1 MADTPRGRNKK
12 ITGTSGNIDKRG
24 EGLGTGPV
32 GNQQGYAGRPGTS
45 SGTPSSEQPGGHSG
59 YQGQSANNGYRPQG
73 TGGPRS
79 GGPGP
84 DRPSSRGS
92 NNSIPMTSTT
102 SSGTTRGRRISPIL
116 IIVLIVVAFFLIR
129 SCSSGSVV
137 DYGDTSGSYSSSQ
150 GSSGVLETLPTE
162 KPSGYGYSSS
172 SGQSS
177 SSGTSS
183 SSSTSGTSSGYG
195 SYSGF
200 GSSGGYGNGYSYS
213 SLFGN
218 SGGYSNSSVSSGWSL
233 SNNTGKLDSSVVSGA
248 RKKLTTIKGNGKDT
262 VTVMV
267 YMCGTDLESRS
278 GMASSDLKEMA
289 SAEIGENVNIIV
301 YTGGCRRWQT
311 SGISST
317 VNQIYQVGSGSIKR
331 LENDMG
337 SGSMTNPN
345 TLSEFIRYCAANF
358 PANRNMLILWDHGGG
373 SISGYGYDEKTS
385 STAAMTLDGIQ
396 KALKDGKV
404 KFDVIGFDACLM
416 ATVETGLVCSDYAD
430 YLIASEETE
439 PGYGWYY
446 TNWITSISRNTSLP
460 TIELGKQIVEDFV
473 AYSARYAQGQ
483 KATLSVVDLAELA
496 KTAPDSLKEF
506 AASLSELLKGDDYK
520 TVSDARSHARE
531 FATST
536 KIDQIDLV
544 SFANKVGTDEAN
556 ALVEA
561 LLGAVKYNQTS
572 TNMTD
577 AYGLSIFFPYQKLS
591 YVNKATSLYDSLGLD
606 DDYVKACQEF
616 ASIETSGQAVS
627 GGSTNPLYSL
637 FGGMDYSGYS
647 SGSYGSYGSSTGSSY
662 GSSSGSSYGSGS
674 SGYSGGWSS
683 GTSSYDTYSSS
694 DMLTGLLSQLL
705 SGSYS
710 GMSGFDS
717 GSTSWYGKSIPLQDT
732 AEYILQ
738 NHFDY
743 DALVWEEDA
752 AGNRTITLTGDQW
765 ALVHDLEL
773 NVFYDDGEGFVDLG
787 LDNSFEISE
796 DGALSGNYDGTWTAI
811 NGRAVA
817 FYHEDTVDDG
827 NTWSM
832 TGRVPVLLNGERAEL
847 VLVFNEENPDGYVA
861 GVRRVYADGET
872 ETVAKVIVN
881 SAGNSIASHTSG
893 DSIIFDGSSEV
904 SEIFALQK
912 GDRID
917 FICDYYSYSGEYL
930 DSYIFGDSLV
940 VSGDL
945 EISYVYLPDIS
956 RANAV
961 YRFTDLYGQN
971 YWTPVM

>member
-45 SGTPSSEQPGGHSG
+45 SGSPSQGQPGGHSG
-59 YQGQSANNGYRPQG
+59 YSPQG
-73 TGGPRS
+73 HSGSTP

-84 DRPSSRGS
+84 GGAGPDRPASRGTTGS
-92 NNSIPMTSTT
+92 YIPMTSA
-102 SSGTTRGRRISPIL
+102 SSTGTTKRRRISPIL
-116 IIVLIVVAFFLIR
+116 IIILIVVAFFLIR
-129 SCSSGSVV
+129 SCSSGSVT
-137 DYGDTSGSYSSSQ
+137 DYEDYAGTYSGSQSST
-150 GSSGVLETLPTE
+150 GTLETLPTE
-162 KPSGYGYSSS
+162 KPSDYGYSSS

-177 SSGTSS
+177 SAGVSS
-183 SSSTSGTSSGYG
+183 SSSSSGYG

-200 GSSGGYGNGYSYS
+200 GSSNGYGNGYSYG

-233 SNNTGKLDSSVVSGA
+233 SSNTGKLDSSVVSGA

-337 SGSMTNPN
+337 SGAMTNPD

-385 STAAMTLDGIQ
+385 STSAMTLQGIQ
-396 KALKDGKV
+396 KALKDGKT

-446 TNWITSISRNTSLP
+446 TTWITNLSKNTSLP
-460 TIELGKQIVEDFV
+460 TIELGKQIVDDFV

-496 KTAPDSLKEF
+496 KTAPDSLKDF
-506 AASLSELLKGDDYK
+506 AGSLSELLKGDDYK
-520 TVSDARSHARE
+520 TVSDARSRARE
-531 FATST
+531 FATSSR
-536 KIDQIDLV
+536 IDQIDLV

-556 ALVEA
+556 ELVEA

-606 DDYVKACQEF
+606 TDYMKACQEF

-627 GGSTNPLYSL
+627 GGSTSPLYSL
-637 FGGMDYSGYS
+637 FGDYSGYS
-647 SGSYGSYGSSTGSSY
+647 SGSY
-662 GSSSGSSYGSGS
+662 GSSSGSSYGSGY

-710 GMSGFDS
+710 GISGFDS
-717 GSTSWYGKSIPLQDT
+717 SSTSWYGKSIPVQDT

-743 DALVWEEDA
+743 DALVWQEDA

-817 FYHEDTVDDG
+817 YYHEDTVDDG
-827 NTWSM
+827 DSWST
-832 TGRVPVLLNGERAEL
+832 TGFVPVLLNGERAEL
-847 VLVFNEENPDGYVA
+847 VLIFNEENPDGCVA
-861 GVRRVYADGET
+861 GARRVYKDGET
-872 ETVAKVIVN
+872 DTISKGLIE
-881 SAGNSIASHTSG
+881 IA
-893 DSIIFDGSSEV
+893 
-904 SEIFALQK
+904 A

-917 FICDYYSYSGEYL
+917 FLCDYYSYAGEYQ
-930 DSYIFGDSLV
+930 DSYVFGDSLI

-945 EISYVYLPDIS
+945 EISYVYLPDTS

-961 YRFTDLYGQN
+961 YRFTDIYGQN

>member
-12 ITGTSGNIDKRG
+12 ITGTSGNIDRRRD
-24 EGLGTGPV
+24 GLGTGPV

-45 SGTPSSEQPGGHSG
+45 SGSSSQGQADGHSG
-59 YQGQSANNGYRPQG
+59 YQGQSASGGYRPQG
-73 TGGPRS
+73 HDGNMPGSPHRPN
-79 GGPGP
+79 GPGP
-84 DRPSSRGS
+84 DRPDSRAA
-92 NNSIPMTSTT
+92 NSYIPVT
-102 SSGTTRGRRISPIL
+102 SSPSAGRRRRISPIL
-116 IIVLIVVAFFLIR
+116 IIILIVLAFFLIR
-129 SCSSGSVV
+129 SCTSESEMDYEGSAGTYSGSQ
-137 DYGDTSGSYSSSQ
+137 SST
-150 GSSGVLETLPTE
+150 GTLETLPTE
-162 KPSGYGYSSS
+162 KPSGYGSGSASGQTASS
-172 SGQSS
+172 SGYA
-177 SSGTSS
+177 
-183 SSSTSGTSSGYG
+183 SSSTGSAYGTGTGYG

-200 GSSGGYGNGYSYS
+200 GSSNGYGNGYSYS

-218 SGGYSNSSVSSGWSL
+218 SGGYSNSSVSNGWSL
-233 SNNTGKLDSSVVSGA
+233 SSNTGRLDGSVVSGA
-248 RKKLTTIKGNGKDT
+248 RKKLTSIKGGGKDV
-262 VTVMV
+262 VTVMI

-289 SAEIGENVNIIV
+289 SAEIGENVNILV

-317 VNQIYQVGSGSIKR
+317 VNQIYKVSAGSIKR

-337 SGSMTNPN
+337 SGAMTNPE
-345 TLSEFIRYCAANF
+345 TLSEFIRYCAKNF

-385 STAAMTLDGIQ
+385 STSAMTLQGIQ

-404 KFDVIGFDACLM
+404 KFDVVGFDACLM

-446 TNWITSISRNTSLP
+446 TTWITNLSRNTSLP
-460 TIELGKQIVEDFV
+460 TIELGKQIVDDFV
-473 AYSARYAQGQ
+473 SYSARYAQGQ

-496 KTAPDSLKEF
+496 KTAPDSLKGF
-506 AASLSELLKGDDYK
+506 AGSLSELLKGDDYK
-520 TVSDARSHARE
+520 TVSDARSGARE
-531 FATST
+531 FATSSR
-536 KIDQIDLV
+536 IDQIDLV
-544 SFANKVGTDEAN
+544 SFANKVGTEEAN
-556 ALVEA
+556 ELVNA

-606 DDYVKACQEF
+606 NDYMKACQEF

-627 GGSTNPLYSL
+627 GGSTSPLYSL
-637 FGGMDYSGYS
+637 FGDYSGYS
-647 SGSYGSYGSSTGSSY
+647 SGSYGSYGSSSGGSY
-662 GSSSGSSYGSGS
+662 GNSYGSGYP
-674 SGYSGGWSS
+674 GYSGGYSS

-694 DMLTGLLSQLL
+694 DLLTDLLSQLL

-710 GMSGFDS
+710 GISGFDS
-717 GSTSWYGKSIPLQDT
+717 ESTSWYGKSIPVQDT
-732 AEYILQ
+732 ADYILQ

-743 DALVWEEDA
+743 DALVWQEDA

-765 ALVHDLEL
+765 ALVHDLKL

-796 DGALSGNYDGTWTAI
+796 DGALAGSYDGTWTAI

-817 FYHEDTVDDG
+817 FYHEDTVDTGDF
-827 NTWSM
+827 WIM

-847 VLVFNEENPDGYVA
+847 VLIFDEENPDGFVA
-861 GVRRVYADGET
+861 GARRVYKDGET
-872 ETVAKVIVN
+872 DTISKGLIELA
-881 SAGNSIASHTSG
+881 
-893 DSIIFDGSSEV
+893 E
-904 SEIFALQK
+904 
-912 GDRID
+912 GDRIE
-917 FICDYYSYSGEYL
+917 FLCDYYSYTGEYR
-930 DSYIFGDSLV
+930 DSYVFGDSLTV
-940 VSGDL
+940 KGEL
-945 EISYVYLPDIS
+945 EVSYVYLPDVS
-956 RANAV
+956 RANAA
-961 YRFTDLYGQN
+961 YRFTDIYGQN